1 MNLAVINN
9 MITELEKNDD
19 TSLSNIRN
27 LSALYTVKDHLS
39 ISNESTDKTVLE
51 LNDILPS
58 YIQYKAI
65 KRKYQLGETSKER
78 VTSYLYSV
86 CKEIKEF
93 MQTLYS
99 GTDMQEERDIL
110 KQLIKDMQ

>member
-27 LSALYTVKDHLS
+27 LSALYIVRDHLS
-39 ISNESTDKTVLE
+39 IEESNDKTVSE

-65 KRKYQLGETSKER
+65 KRKYQLGEASKER
-78 VTSYLYSV
+78 VLSYLKSV

-110 KQLIKDMQ
+110 KQLVKDMQ

>member
-1 MNLAVINN
+1 MNLPVINN
-9 MITELEKNDD
+9 MITELEKDND

-27 LSALYTVKDHLS
+27 LSALYIVKDHLPDTEKPNDKI
-39 ISNESTDKTVLE
+39 ISE

-58 YIQYKAI
+58 YIQYIKI
-65 KRKYQLGETSKER
+65 KRKYQLGEITKDR

-93 MQTLYS
+93 IQTLYS
-99 GTDMQEERDIL
+99 GTDMQEERDIIN
-110 KQLIKDMQ
+110 QMIRDMQ